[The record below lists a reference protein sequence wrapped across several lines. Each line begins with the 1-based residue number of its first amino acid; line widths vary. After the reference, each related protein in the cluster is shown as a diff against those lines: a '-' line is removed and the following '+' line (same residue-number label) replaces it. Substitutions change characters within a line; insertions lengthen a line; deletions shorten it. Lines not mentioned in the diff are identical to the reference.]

1 MINPHDS
8 IRFTN
13 VISKKFRFH
22 YHEMNTV
29 MNDFFRDVAKF
40 GVTMKGPFFYS
51 INNVPMDEMVN
62 AELFMPIRE
71 DTAPA
76 KENFEF
82 HSYFSIEDMASIC
95 LHKEFEKNTQVAYH
109 MLLTYIEESNLRQAT
124 PIFHVVSGDENFR
137 YMFIKIGY
145 APKVSEKITN

>member
-1 MINPHDS
+1 MINPNDS

-13 VISKKFRFH
+13 VVSKKFRFH
-22 YHEMNTV
+22 YHEMNAV
-29 MNDFFRDVAKF
+29 MNGFLQEVAKF

-62 AELFMPIRE
+62 SELFMPIRE
-71 DTAPA
+71 DAIPDQ
-76 KENFEF
+76 NDFEF
-82 HSYFSIEDMASIC
+82 HSYFSMEDMASVC

-109 MLLTYIEESNLRQAT
+109 MLLTYFEEANLRQNT
-124 PIFHVVSGDENFR
+124 PIFHVVSGDEGFR

-145 APKVSEKITN
+145 APEVS

>member
-1 MINPHDS
+1 MINPNDS
-8 IRFTN
+8 IRYTN

-22 YHEMNTV
+22 YHEMNAV
-29 MNDFFRDVAKF
+29 MNGFFQDVAKL

-51 INNVPMDEMVN
+51 INNVPMDEIVH

-71 DTAPA
+71 DAAPVHDD
-76 KENFEF
+76 FEF
-82 HSYFSIEDMASIC
+82 HSYFSIEEMASIC

-109 MLLTYIEESNLRQAT
+109 MLFSYIEESNLRPIT

-137 YMFIKIGY
+137 YMFIKIGHV
-145 APKVSEKITN
+145 PKVSEEVV